1 MPEVFADHK
10 GLCGDAGISTPES
23 AALACAF
30 RSRATV
36 RRRRESV
43 PLFHP
48 RDWAY
53 AFNKLPLKLV
63 SGFLVAA

>member
-1 MPEVFADHK
+1 MPKAFADHK

-30 RSRATV
+30 RSRATM

-43 PLFHP
+43 PLFTP
-48 RDWAY
+48 
-53 AFNKLPLKLV
+53 
-63 SGFLVAA
+63 VAGLMTFIFAGK